1 MATAVYELLDY
12 VGLMFKDNLLET
24 ICLLVYVVMVV
35 SGNGSPL
42 MVLITKAYKQVVCC
56 IPFHQWIGPLVI
68 ALFPPVVST
77 PLFVA
82 TIIKLL
88 RQWYVRP
95 TVSRFGVFFVLG
107 LVIWFLYFSS
117 ISIIG
122 PGLHWRGILC
132 AFSLYSIVCCMND
145 GRTVIGFR
153 VLLASFVI
161 GVTTVTSDDLKAEL
175 SLKTFGHEN
184 WDTSVNLAT
193 LMGCNASDCVGS
205 SRSKVLDPSHPY
217 NTKCASN
224 LIDCV
229 SMWQMVNLPTE
240 QPVTVRPGGGK
251 RKKRDMPSVMS
262 METEKKIVGSTILDV
277 ASVPEIRE
285 QV

>member
-24 ICLLVYVVMVV
+24 ICLLIYVVMVV
-35 SGNGSPL
+35 SGKSSPL

-56 IPFHQWIGPLVI
+56 IPFHQWIGPIVM
-68 ALFPPVVST
+68 ALIPPVVST

-82 TIIKLL
+82 TIIKLF

-107 LVIWFLYFSS
+107 VVIWFLYFTS
-117 ISIIG
+117 ITIIG
-122 PGLHWRGILC
+122 AGLHWRGILC
-132 AFSLYSIVCCMND
+132 AFALYSIVCCMND
-145 GRTVIGFR
+145 GQAIIGFR
-153 VLLASFVI
+153 VLVASFVI
-161 GVTTVTSDDLKAEL
+161 GVTTMTSDDLKAEL
-175 SLKTFGHEN
+175 SLKTVGHEN

-193 LMGCNASDCVGS
+193 LMGCNASDCVGP
-205 SRSKVLDPSHPY
+205 SRSKVLDSSHPY
-217 NTKCASN
+217 NAKCAAN

-229 SMWQMVNLPTE
+229 SMWQMINLPSE
-240 QPVTVRPGGGK
+240 QPATPPPGGGK
-251 RKKRDMPSVMS
+251 RKKRDMPSVMP
-262 METEKKIVGSTILDV
+262 METEKKTAGSTPLDIV
-277 ASVPEIRE
+277 SGPAARV